1 MKARVEENRDR
12 HSGVAERADSES
24 EKLNPFPGPQPYARG
39 QSDLFFGR
47 SDSVAQLTSLLL
59 SSHIVLLHA
68 PSGSGKSSLL
78 NAGLYP
84 RLEQLDIPVVASVR
98 FARERRAESIPA
110 PADTVTDASD
120 DDNPFT
126 KKVVQALLGTEHARS
141 DVKTISDAVRVV
153 EAERDENIF
162 VTVLDQFEEIFID
175 PLLWHAREEL
185 LTQLADAVR
194 LTDRVRVII
203 GMRSDYLASLIPY
216 ERQLSSQLMVRIGLQ
231 SLKEPAARRVIQKAF
246 ERTGVAIE
254 ESELDHVLDA
264 LFTSSP
270 ETGAIGV
277 RSEFANLIQLQIV
290 CRRLW
295 EQLWQRQF
303 AVGGPYHGTIPVDAR
318 ASMAAFVDEAVT
330 SVSERA
336 RIDEGW
342 VRNWLETLV
351 LPGGRRALI
360 SLESPSAPQGWII
373 DELERARLIRVE
385 LRNESRVAEL
395 THDSMVDALLESN
408 ESWRRRQRKSRLL
421 RLGTS
426 VVILASL
433 VAVFALALIVPA
445 TIVTGD
451 FDFSASKSHN
461 LEFDAVPDRPY
472 ALAELSV
479 DGPAGETADL
489 IVTVTDVQ
497 TPTGTGLDIF
507 NAQLKV
513 NLDTWGTGSTIFAF
527 KTATGTRYRLTV
539 ATDLSSLQV
548 NVKVRG
554 REDAQSYAGN
564 EIEVDAYDAIVELP
578 PGVYSIRSDGY
589 GRINAANVLLK
600 DSHETVVVI
609 DRRPLLAFSSSTSDK
624 VKISRLDVRHHTYDG
639 QMSFHVEGDA
649 IAEIDVG
656 WDHLPALAI
665 AHCKNVANFLGYG
678 VDGTP
683 LPKVQS
689 SQSAELQKSDQY
701 LLTTA
706 GTYRMRLK
714 PVPGKK
720 ATCEVQVQQQGK
732 MVNNF
737 GRVGV
742 PMKVGSAVGAI
753 ALRMPAEGLIIAPS
767 IGPITYS
774 LSCRGGGGVDMS
786 IAGGKFTGWLPAGRI
801 CILAIANSDPSK
813 FETVHI
819 DAIKLPGINVTGPRR

>member
-12 HSGVAERADSES
+12 YPGVAERAASES

-84 RLEQLDIPVVASVR
+84 RLEQLDVPVVASVR

-110 PADTVTDASD
+110 PADTVTDPS
-120 DDNPFT
+120 DNPFT
-126 KKVVQALLGTEHARS
+126 ERVIQALLDTDHAQS
-141 DVKTISDAVRVV
+141 DVKTISDAIRIV
-153 EAERDENIF
+153 EAERHENIF
-162 VTVLDQFEEIFID
+162 VMVLDQFEEIFTD
-175 PLLWHAREEL
+175 PLLWRAREEL
-185 LTQLADAVR
+185 LTQLADALRV
-194 LTDRVRVII
+194 TDRLRVII

-216 ERQLSSQLMVRIGLQ
+216 QRQLPSQLMVRIGLQ
-231 SLKEPAARRVIQKAF
+231 SLKEPAARRVIQNAF

-254 ESELDHVLDA
+254 ESEIDHVLDA
-264 LFTSSP
+264 LFTSGP
-270 ETGAIGV
+270 EAGPIGV

-295 EQLWQRQF
+295 EQLWQRQIGG
-303 AVGGPYHGTIPVDAR
+303 GGPDHGSIPVDAR
-318 ASMAAFVDEAVT
+318 ASMAAFVDEAVA
-330 SVSERA
+330 SVSQRA
-336 RIDEGW
+336 RLDEGW

-351 LPGGRRALI
+351 LPGKRRALI
-360 SLESPSAPQGWII
+360 SLESPSAPQSAII

-385 LRNESRVAEL
+385 MRNDSRVAEL

-433 VAVFALALIVPA
+433 VAIFAWALVVPA

-451 FDFSASKSHN
+451 FDFSASKSHS
-461 LEFDAVPDRPY
+461 LEFDAAADRPY

-489 IVTVTDVQ
+489 IVTVTDAQ
-497 TPTGTGLDIF
+497 TPIGTGLDIF

-527 KTATGTRYRLTV
+527 KTAAGTRYRLTV
-539 ATDLSSLQV
+539 ATELSSLQV

-554 REDAQSYAGN
+554 RENAQPYAGN
-564 EIEVDAYDAIVELP
+564 EIEVDTYDSIVELP

-600 DSHETVVVI
+600 DSQETVVVI

-624 VKISRLDVRHHTYDG
+624 VKISRLDVSHHTYNG
-639 QMSFHVEGDA
+639 QMGFHIEGDA

-656 WDHLPALAI
+656 WDHLPALAN
-665 AHCKNVANFLGYG
+665 AHCKNVTNFLGYG
-678 VDGTP
+678 GAGTP

-689 SQSAELQKSDQY
+689 SQSAEWQKSDQY

-714 PVPGKK
+714 PASGEK
-720 ATCEVQVQQQGK
+720 ATCEIQVQQQGK
-732 MVNNF
+732 IVKNF

-753 ALRMPAEGLIIAPS
+753 ALQLPAEGLIIAPS
-767 IGPITYS
+767 IEPITYS

-786 IAGGKFTGWLPAGRI
+786 IAGGKFIGWLPAGRI
-801 CILAIANSDPSK
+801 CILAVANSAPSK
-813 FETVHI
+813 FESVDI
-819 DAIKLPGINVTGPRR
+819 DAIKLPGVNVTGPRR